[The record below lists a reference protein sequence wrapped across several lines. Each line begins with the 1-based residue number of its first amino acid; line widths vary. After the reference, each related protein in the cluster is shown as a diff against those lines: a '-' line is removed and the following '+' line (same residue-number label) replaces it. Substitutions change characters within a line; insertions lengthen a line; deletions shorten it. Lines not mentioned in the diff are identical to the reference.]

1 MNEMFN
7 KKPWVEPL
15 LTLESGS
22 SSITSS
28 DEENKDMECGK
39 RRASSSSCET
49 KVPTKRKY
57 NIFKNKMFICVI
69 V

>member
-15 LTLESGS
+15 LTLESGT

-28 DEENKDMECGK
+28 DEENKNVECGK
-39 RRASSSSCET
+39 RRASSSSRENELS
-49 KVPTKRKY
+49 TKRK
-57 NIFKNKMFICVI
+57 
-69 V
+69 